1 MVLHEMLLL
10 QPLIWLTLLKMSTM
24 QGGILL
30 IRSGNGGFVDV
41 ILGDKLVKD
50 KIWSILLDKNS
61 TLVSPSLVTTITPF
75 LPVFMFSISL
85 K

>member
-1 MVLHEMLLL
+1 
-10 QPLIWLTLLKMSTM
+10 
-24 QGGILL
+24 
-30 IRSGNGGFVDV
+30 VDV

-75 LPVFMFSISL
+75 LPVL
-85 K
+85 CLALA

>member
-1 MVLHEMLLL
+1 M
-10 QPLIWLTLLKMSTM
+10 
-24 QGGILL
+24 
-30 IRSGNGGFVDV
+30 DV